1 MLSGLQAIHLD
12 PDDPAKIIDHYKIE
26 NENGVKAAGEGT
38 EFDGFNFG
46 GSVVFYFGDY
56 DDGSAKTGTQNVYVD
71 GETYNYY
78 FIKTGTAK
86 SMAFGSLYSSKTCT
100 PVYAEDGSITDV
112 TFIYDKKYIYQ
123 NGRRVKSDTE
133 ERYAVF
139 DQFGNKNT
147 EKSSYTDGRYYLINS
162 NGSIMP
168 NKRNVKNVDE
178 MYFCTNSK
186 GIITYYSGDKCTN
199 HSKDAYHE

>member
-1 MLSGLQAIHLD
+1 
-12 PDDPAKIIDHYKIE
+12 
-26 NENGVKAAGEGT
+26 
-38 EFDGFNFG
+38 
-46 GSVVFYFGDY
+46 
-56 DDGSAKTGTQNVYVD
+56 
-71 GETYNYY
+71 
-78 FIKTGTAK
+78 
-86 SMAFGSLYSSKTCT
+86 MAFGSLYSSKTCT
-100 PVYAEDGSITDV
+100 PVYADDGSITDV

-123 NGRRVKSDTE
+123 NGRRVKADTE

-147 EKSSYTDGRYYLINS
+147 EKSSYTDSRYYLINS
-162 NGSIMP
+162 NGSIMT

-186 GIITYYSGDKCTN
+186 GIITYFSGDKCTN